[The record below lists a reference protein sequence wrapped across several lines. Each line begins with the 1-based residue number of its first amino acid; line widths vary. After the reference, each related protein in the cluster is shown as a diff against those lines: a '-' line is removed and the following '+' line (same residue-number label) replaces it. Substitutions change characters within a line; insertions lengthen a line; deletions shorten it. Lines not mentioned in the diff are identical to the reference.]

1 MMAANRSVALS
12 RASSLLTAGQCSDDM
27 IILRTPLST
36 CYPSAA
42 LDASKTRKIRADVN
56 WRSRMKR
63 IALCLL
69 GVMAAST
76 GAWAQASADIDK
88 ALLAAPANLREAAT
102 VIKWKPDFTY
112 DTLKKG
118 TNRLVCYDRS
128 GFPGQQPFS
137 IECTSVAN
145 LDRVAQNLKAE
156 ALGDKTKTQAML
168 DEMEKNGTRV
178 K

>member
-1 MMAANRSVALS
+1 ISDDSMMAANRSVALS
-12 RASSLLTAGQCSDDM
+12 RASSLLTAGQCPDDM

-63 IALCLL
+63 IALCVL

-112 DTLKKG
+112 DTLQKG
-118 TNRLVCYDRS
+118 TNRLVCYDKS
-128 GFPGQQPFS
+128 GQPKQQPVM
-137 IECTSVAN
+137 IECNSLGNRA
-145 LDRVAQNLKAE
+145 RAAQNVKFGAE
-156 ALGDKTKTQAML
+156 G
-168 DEMEKNGTRV
+168 R
-178 K
+178 